1 MVTSAGDRS
10 LPLRERKKL
19 RTRRALA
26 DAALRL
32 FCENGFGSIT
42 VEDLAADA
50 EVSKSTFFRF
60 FPAKEAAAIEA
71 EAELWTAYL
80 TGLADRELSGTIL
93 GELHQTLA
101 AAAAGLDPGW
111 DERFVATRRLIATE
125 PALLAY
131 VEHYRS
137 GVERQVIECLAGKLG
152 LDPEDLR
159 LQVLAEL
166 ATTAFSVSGR
176 HWVRHGGRGGREA
189 LLERLDD
196 AVKAIPASL
205 DLSARLRRCSGAGSG
220 DDLLQRGGVSVEGTA
235 SVRV

>member
-1 MVTSAGDRS
+1 MTGMTTHPAGGRS

-26 DAALRL
+26 DAALRM
-32 FCENGFGSIT
+32 FTENGFDAIT
-42 VEDLAADA
+42 LEELAEEA
-50 EVSKSTFFRF
+50 EVSRSTFFRF
-60 FPAKEAAAIEA
+60 FPAKEAVAIEA

-80 TGLADRELSGTIL
+80 SALADRELSGAIL

-111 DERFVATRRLIATE
+111 DERFIATRRLIAGE

-131 VEHYRS
+131 VEHYRA
-137 GVERQVIECLAGKLG
+137 GVERQVVECLAGKLS

-159 LQVLAEL
+159 LSVLAEL
-166 ATTAFSVSGR
+166 ATTAWSVSGR

-189 LLERLDD
+189 LLERLDG
-196 AVKAIPASL
+196 AVRAIPASL
-205 DLSARLRRCSGAGSG
+205 DLTARA
-220 DDLLQRGGVSVEGTA
+220 
-235 SVRV
+235 

>member
-1 MVTSAGDRS
+1 MPGMTTQQARDRS

-26 DAALRL
+26 DAALRM
-32 FCENGFGSIT
+32 FTENGFDAT
-42 VEDLAADA
+42 TLEELAEEA

-71 EAELWTAYL
+71 ETELWTAYL
-80 TGLADRELSGTIL
+80 AALADRDLSGPVL

-101 AAAAGLDPGW
+101 AAVAGLDPGW
-111 DERFVATRRLIATE
+111 DERFVATRLLVARE
-125 PALLAY
+125 SALLRY

-137 GVERQVIECLAGKLG
+137 GIKGQVVACLAGKLR

-159 LQVLAEL
+159 LPVLAEL
-166 ATTAFSVSGR
+166 AMTAFSLAGR
-176 HWVRHGGRGGREA
+176 PWIYQGGRGGRKA
-189 LLERLDD
+189 LLERHQD

-205 DLSARLRRCSGAGSG
+205 DLSAPAQPAR
-220 DDLLQRGGVSVEGTA
+220 DGGN
-235 SVRV
+235 